1 MDLIKAGVS
10 PSEIG
15 VVSPYRRQGREI
27 RRYLKRLSGSGSL
40 LRKVVIDTVERMQG
54 QEREVVLVSLA
65 TSDPSFAERLCEFFF
80 QPNRLNVT
88 ITRARTKL
96 IIVGSSEVLKAAP
109 NDPDMKANVQIFKD
123 FIEYCK
129 YFDISEALE
138 WQESFL
144 KKS

>member
-1 MDLIKAGVS
+1 M
-10 PSEIG
+10 
-15 VVSPYRRQGREI
+15 
-27 RRYLKRLSGSGSL
+27 
-40 LRKVVIDTVERMQG
+40 VIDTVERMQG

-65 TSDPSFAERLCEFFF
+65 TSDPSFAEQLCEFFF

-123 FIEYCK
+123 FYRV
-129 YFDISEALE
+129 L
-138 WQESFL
+138 
-144 KKS
+144 